1 MEMELEYDCTSP
13 MAKRL
18 LEATKC
24 LSLKELKEYLK
35 NAKQEVVQMMD
46 GDVDTT
52 IDSFVESRRIMPML
66 AAILAA
72 KNIDSLWIIFGDEG
86 TFNKNAAKCPLLKS
100 FEKFL
105 KESTDKCS
113 FCEHFDKI

>member
-1 MEMELEYDCTSP
+1 MELEYDCTPP
-13 MAKRL
+13 MTNRL

-24 LSLKELKEYLK
+24 RSLEELKEYLE
-35 NAKQEVVQMMD
+35 NAKQEVVQLMD
-46 GDVDTT
+46 GDVDTLVNN
-52 IDSFVESRRIMPML
+52 FVENRGITPML

-86 TFNKNAAKCPLLKS
+86 VFNKNTAKCTLLES
-100 FEKFL
+100 LEKFL

-113 FCEHFDKI
+113 FCERFIHN

>member
-1 MEMELEYDCTSP
+1 MELEYDCTSP
-13 MAKRL
+13 MTKRL

-24 LSLKELKEYLK
+24 RSLEELKEYLK
-35 NAKQEVVQMMD
+35 NGQQEVIQLMSED
-46 GDVDTT
+46 LD
-52 IDSFVESRRIMPML
+52 IIINNLVEKRKIMPTL

-86 TFNKNAAKCPLLKS
+86 TFNKNAAKCPLLES

-113 FCEHFDKI
+113 FCERFNKI

>member
-1 MEMELEYDCTSP
+1 MELEYDCTSP
-13 MAKRL
+13 MTKRL

-24 LSLKELKEYLK
+24 RSFEELKEYLK
-35 NAKQEVVQMMD
+35 NAQQEVIQLMG
-46 GDVDTT
+46 GDVDV
-52 IDSFVESRRIMPML
+52 IINNFVENRKITPLL

-86 TFNKNAAKCPLLKS
+86 ILNKNAAKCPLLES

-113 FCEHFDKI
+113 FCERFDKI